1 MDIRVIEV
9 TELNSEVKFNFWGHY
24 HCCSRVPRAIALLF
38 CWEYCHRSWILKSE
52 TSTGFQSKHWFSLR
66 LSPVGREWGKVQC
79 CLIDVHLH
87 YSGERPYTCPVSGCE
102 RRFARSDELSRHRRA
117 HTGDKKFRCSVC
129 GHRFIRSDHLVKHE
143 MRHEKRK
150 MAKELKQQQHQQ

>member
-1 MDIRVIEV
+1 M
-9 TELNSEVKFNFWGHY
+9 S
-24 HCCSRVPRAIALLF
+24 A
-38 CWEYCHRSWILKSE
+38 
-52 TSTGFQSKHWFSLR
+52 
-66 LSPVGREWGKVQC
+66 
-79 CLIDVHLH
+79 
-87 YSGERPYTCPVSGCE
+87 CE

-150 MAKELKQQQHQQ
+150 MAKELKQQQQEQQ

>member
-1 MDIRVIEV
+1 M
-9 TELNSEVKFNFWGHY
+9 
-24 HCCSRVPRAIALLF
+24 ALLVDAGLWGP
-38 CWEYCHRSWILKSE
+38 CPLVLIWQNICSAQGPAKEW
-52 TSTGFQSKHWFSLR
+52 SLCCMNI
-66 LSPVGREWGKVQC
+66 RESQEAISRNLGATLLPGSAC
-79 CLIDVHLH
+79 IAYSMSNDVIYVNLH
-87 YSGERPYTCPVSGCE
+87 ISGERPYTCPVLGCE

-150 MAKELKQQQHQQ
+150 MVKDLKQQQRQ